1 MKQRQAIFF
10 LILILSGILFLSGQ
24 EIVEEI
30 VAIVNDDIIT
40 LSQYK
45 AEHDTV
51 YKVLS
56 AEYQGEAFEK
66 AYAQMKV
73 ILMDNIITSI
83 LLLQEARK
91 MDFQVDEELKSQLEN
106 IKKENNM
113 ESDQDLIRALQQQGM
128 TFEGFKK
135 QLMERILRQGIIY
148 QQVMGSI
155 VIDDAEIVNYHKLH
169 PEEFSEIAE
178 YKLRGIYISAEQRSE
193 EEIEAK
199 KREISEKLASG
210 EEFAA
215 LAGEYTEDATKEKQ
229 GDMGRYKKGQ
239 LSESLEQAVE
249 KLKEGEV
256 APWLKVIN
264 GWYLLRVDEKK
275 ESRLKTFEESRDEL
289 QQKLFDEKRQKKTE
303 EFLRNLREKSY
314 IKILKPNP
322 LGY

>member
-1 MKQRQAIFF
+1 MKQRQAILF
-10 LILILSGILFLSGQ
+10 LLLILSGILFLCGQ
-24 EIVEEI
+24 EVVEEI

-45 AEHDTV
+45 TEHDAV
-51 YKVLS
+51 YRALS
-56 AEYQGEAFEK
+56 EQYQGEAFEK
-66 AYAQMKV
+66 AYAQMKA
-73 ILMDNIITSI
+73 ILIDRIITDL
-83 LLLQEARK
+83 LLLQKAKE
-91 MDFQVDEELKSQLEN
+91 MDFQVEEELKQQLEN
-106 IKKENNM
+106 VKKENNM
-113 ESDQDLIRALQQQGM
+113 ESDEDLIRALQQQGM

-135 QLMERILRQGIIY
+135 QLMNQILREGIIY

-169 PEEFSEIAE
+169 PEEFTEPPE
-178 YKLRGIYISAEQRSE
+178 YKLRGIYISVELRSE
-193 EEIEAK
+193 EEVEAK

-239 LSESLEQAVE
+239 LEKSLEQAVE

-264 GWYLLRVDEKK
+264 GWYLLKVDEKK
-275 ESRLKTFEESRDEL
+275 ESRIKTFEEAKEEL
-289 QQKLFDEKRQKKTE
+289 QQKLFTEKRMKKTE
-303 EFLRNLREKSY
+303 EFLKDLREKSY

-322 LGY
+322 LDF

>member
-1 MKQRQAIFF
+1 MKQRQAILF
-10 LILILSGILFLSGQ
+10 LLLILSGILFLCGQ
-24 EIVEEI
+24 EVVEEI

-45 AEHDTV
+45 AEHDAV
-51 YKVLS
+51 YRMLS
-56 AEYQGEAFEK
+56 EQYQGEAFEK
-66 AYAQMKV
+66 AYAQMKEV
-73 ILMDNIITSI
+73 LLPNIITNI
-83 LLLQEARK
+83 LLLQEAGK
-91 MDFQVDEELKSQLEN
+91 MDLQVEEELKTQLEN

-128 TFEGFKK
+128 TFERFKK
-135 QLMERILRQGIIY
+135 QLSEQILREVIIY

-155 VIDDAEIVNYHKLH
+155 VVDDAEIVNYHKLH
-169 PEEFSEIAE
+169 PEEFTEPPE

-193 EEIEAK
+193 EEVEAK

-239 LSESLEQAVE
+239 LAKSLEQAVE

-275 ESRLKTFEESRDEL
+275 ESRIKTFEESRDEL
-289 QQKLFDEKRQKKTE
+289 QQKLFNEKRQKKTE
-303 EFLRNLREKSY
+303 EFLRDLREKSY

-322 LGY
+322 LDY

>member
-1 MKQRQAIFF
+1 MKQKKAIFF
-10 LILILSGILFLSGQ
+10 LLFILSGILFLCGQ
-24 EIVEEI
+24 EVVEEI

-45 AEHDTV
+45 TEHDAV
-51 YKVLS
+51 YRALS
-56 AEYQGEAFEK
+56 AQYQGEDFEK

-73 ILMDNIITSI
+73 ILIDNIITSI
-83 LLLQEARK
+83 LLLQEARE
-91 MDFQVDEELKSQLEN
+91 MDFPVEEELKTQLEN
-106 IKKENNM
+106 IKKDNNL
-113 ESDQDLIRALQQQGM
+113 ESDKDLIQALQQQGM
-128 TFEGFKK
+128 TFEEFKK
-135 QLMERILRQGIIY
+135 QLRKRILTEGIIY

-169 PEEFSEIAE
+169 PEEFTEPPE

-199 KREISEKLASG
+199 KREIDEKLASG

-239 LSESLEQAVE
+239 LAKSLEQAVE

-275 ESRLKTFEESRDEL
+275 ESRIKTFEESRDEL
-289 QQKLFDEKRQKKTE
+289 QQKLFNEKRQKKTE
-303 EFLRNLREKSY
+303 EFLRDLRKKSY

-322 LGY
+322 LDY

>member
-1 MKQRQAIFF
+1 MKA
-10 LILILSGILFLSGQ
+10 ILI
-24 EIVEEI
+24 
-30 VAIVNDDIIT
+30 
-40 LSQYK
+40 
-45 AEHDTV
+45 
-51 YKVLS
+51 
-56 AEYQGEAFEK
+56 
-66 AYAQMKV
+66 
-73 ILMDNIITSI
+73 DNIVTSI

-128 TFEGFKK
+128 TFEEFKK
-135 QLMERILRQGIIY
+135 QLRERILREGIIY

-155 VIDDAEIVNYHKLH
+155 VIEDAEIVNYHKLH
-169 PEEFSEIAE
+169 PEEFSELAE
-178 YKLRGIYISAEQRSE
+178 YKLRGIYISAGQRSE

-199 KREISEKLASG
+199 KREISEKLVSG
-210 EEFAA
+210 EECAA

-229 GDMGRYKKGQ
+229 GDMGRYKEGQ

-275 ESRLKTFEESRDEL
+275 ERRLKTFEESRDEL

>member
-1 MKQRQAIFF
+1 MKQKQAILF
-10 LILILSGILFLSGQ
+10 LLLILSGRLFLCGQ
-24 EIVEEI
+24 EVVEEI

-45 AEHDTV
+45 AEHDAV
-51 YKVLS
+51 YRMLS

-66 AYAQMKV
+66 VYAQMKV
-73 ILMDNIITSI
+73 ILIDNIITNI

-91 MDFQVDEELKSQLEN
+91 MDLQVEEELKAQLEN
-106 IKKENNM
+106 VKKENNM
-113 ESDQDLIRALQQQGM
+113 ESDQALIQALQQQGM

-135 QLMERILRQGIIY
+135 QLRERILREGIIY
-148 QQVMGSI
+148 QQVMGGI

-169 PEEFSEIAE
+169 PEEFTESPE
-178 YKLRGIYISAEQRSE
+178 YKLRGIYISAEGRSE

-239 LSESLEQAVE
+239 LAKSLEQAVE

-289 QQKLFDEKRQKKTE
+289 QQKLFTEKRQKKTE
-303 EFLRNLREKSY
+303 EFLKELREKSY

-322 LGY
+322 LDY

>member
-1 MKQRQAIFF
+1 MKQRQAVLF
-10 LILILSGILFLSGQ
+10 LILILSGILFLGGQ
-24 EIVEEI
+24 EVVEEI

-45 AEHDTV
+45 EEHDAV
-51 YKVLS
+51 YRMLS
-56 AEYQGEAFEK
+56 QEYQGEAFEK
-66 AYAQMKV
+66 AYAQMKA
-73 ILMDNIITSI
+73 ILIDNIITNI

-91 MDFQVDEELKSQLEN
+91 MDLQVDEELKMQLEN
-106 IKKENNM
+106 LKKENNM

-135 QLMERILRQGIIY
+135 QLSDRILREGIIY
-148 QQVMGSI
+148 RQVMGSI

-169 PEEFSEIAE
+169 PEEFTEPPE
-178 YKLRGIYISAEQRSE
+178 YKLRGIYISTDRRSE
-193 EEIEAK
+193 EEVEAK

-229 GDMGRYKKGQ
+229 GDMGRYIKGQ
-239 LSESLEQAVE
+239 LEKSLEQVVE

-275 ESRLKTFEESRDEL
+275 ESRVKTFEESRDEL

-303 EFLRNLREKSY
+303 EFLRDLREKSY

-322 LGY
+322 LDY

>member
-10 LILILSGILFLSGQ
+10 LLLILSGILFLCGQ
-24 EIVEEI
+24 EVVEEI

-45 AEHDTV
+45 TEHDAV
-51 YKVLS
+51 YRALS

-73 ILMDNIITSI
+73 ILIDRIITDL
-83 LLLQEARK
+83 LLLQEARE
-91 MDFQVDEELKSQLEN
+91 MDFQVEEELKTQLE
-106 IKKENNM
+106 KVKEENNM
-113 ESDQDLIRALQQQGM
+113 KLDEELIRALQQQGM

-135 QLMERILRQGIIY
+135 QLRDQILREGIIY

-169 PEEFSEIAE
+169 PEEFTEVPE
-178 YKLRGIYISAEQRSE
+178 YKLRGIYISTDRRSE
-193 EEIEAK
+193 EEVEAK

-215 LAGEYTEDATKEKQ
+215 LAGEYTEDSTKEKQ

-239 LSESLEQAVE
+239 LEKSLEQAVE

-275 ESRLKTFEESRDEL
+275 ESRLKTFEESKEEL
-289 QQKLFDEKRQKKTE
+289 QQKLFTEKRMKKTE
-303 EFLRNLREKSY
+303 EFLKALKEKSY

-322 LGY
+322 LDF

>member
-1 MKQRQAIFF
+1 MKQRRAIPF
-10 LILILSGILFLSGQ
+10 LLLILSGILFLCGQ
-24 EIVEEI
+24 EVVEEI

-45 AEHDTV
+45 AEHDAV
-51 YKVLS
+51 YRVLS
-56 AEYQGEAFEK
+56 AEYQGEAFERV
-66 AYAQMKV
+66 YAQVKAT
-73 ILMDNIITSI
+73 LLDNIITNI

-91 MDFQVDEELKSQLEN
+91 MDLQVEEELKMQLEN
-106 IKKENNM
+106 VKKENNM
-113 ESDQDLIRALQQQGM
+113 ESDEDLIRALQQEGM
-128 TFEGFKK
+128 TFEGYKK
-135 QLMERILRQGIIY
+135 QLRERILREGIIY

-169 PEEFSEIAE
+169 PEEFTEVPE
-178 YKLRGIYISAEQRSE
+178 YKLRGIYISAELRSE
-193 EEIEAK
+193 EEVEAK

-239 LSESLEQAVE
+239 LEKSLEQAVE

-264 GWYLLRVDEKK
+264 GWYLLRLDEKK
-275 ESRLKTFEESRDEL
+275 ESRLKTFEESREEI
-289 QQKLFDEKRQKKTE
+289 QQKLINEKRQKKTE
-303 EFLRNLREKSY
+303 EFLKELREKSF

-322 LGY
+322 LDY

>member
-1 MKQRQAIFF
+1 MKQRQAILF
-10 LILILSGILFLSGQ
+10 LLLILSGILFLCGQ
-24 EIVEEI
+24 EVVEEI

-45 AEHDTV
+45 AEHDYV
-51 YKVLS
+51 YRMLS
-56 AEYQGEAFEK
+56 EQYQGEAFEK

-73 ILMDNIITSI
+73 ILIDNIITNI
-83 LLLQEARK
+83 LLLQEAGK
-91 MDFQVDEELKSQLEN
+91 MDLQVEEELKTQLEN

-135 QLMERILRQGIIY
+135 QLSEQILREVIIY

-169 PEEFSEIAE
+169 PEEFTELAE
-178 YKLRGIYISAEQRSE
+178 YKLRGIYISAELRSE
-193 EEIEAK
+193 EEVEAK

-239 LSESLEQAVE
+239 LAKSLEQAVE
-249 KLKEGEV
+249 ELKEGEV

-264 GWYLLRVDEKK
+264 GWYLLKVDEKK
-275 ESRLKTFEESRDEL
+275 ESRLKTFEESREEL
-289 QQKLFDEKRQKKTE
+289 QQKLFTEKRQKKTE
-303 EFLRNLREKSY
+303 EFLRDLREKSY

-322 LGY
+322 LDY

>member
-1 MKQRQAIFF
+1 MKQRQAILF
-10 LILILSGILFLSGQ
+10 LLLILSGILFLCGQ
-24 EIVEEI
+24 EVVEEI

-45 AEHDTV
+45 AEHDAV
-51 YKVLS
+51 YRMLS
-56 AEYQGEAFEK
+56 AEYQGEAFER
-66 AYAQMKV
+66 AYAQMKEV
-73 ILMDNIITSI
+73 LLPNIITNI
-83 LLLQEARK
+83 LLLQEAGK
-91 MDFQVDEELKSQLEN
+91 MDLQVEEELKAQLEN
-106 IKKENNM
+106 IKKENNL
-113 ESDQDLIRALQQQGM
+113 ESDQDLIRALQQEGM
-128 TFEGFKK
+128 TFEGLKK
-135 QLMERILRQGIIY
+135 QLRERILREGIIY

-169 PEEFSEIAE
+169 PEEFTEVAE
-178 YKLRGIYISAEQRSE
+178 YKLRGIYISAELRSE
-193 EEIEAK
+193 EEVEAK

-239 LSESLEQAVE
+239 LEKSLEQAVE

-275 ESRLKTFEESRDEL
+275 ESRLKTFEESREEL
-289 QQKLFDEKRQKKTE
+289 QQKLFTEKRQKKTE
-303 EFLRNLREKSY
+303 EFLRDLREKSY

-322 LGY
+322 LDY

>member
-10 LILILSGILFLSGQ
+10 LLLILSGILFLCGQ
-24 EIVEEI
+24 EVVEEI

-45 AEHDTV
+45 AEHDAV
-51 YKVLS
+51 YRMLS
-56 AEYQGEAFEK
+56 ADYQGEAFEK
-66 AYAQMKV
+66 AYAQMKEV
-73 ILMDNIITSI
+73 LLPNIITNI
-83 LLLQEARK
+83 LLLQEAGK
-91 MDFQVDEELKSQLEN
+91 MDFPVEEELKTQLEN

-113 ESDQDLIRALQQQGM
+113 ASDQDLIRALQQEGM
-128 TFEGFKK
+128 TFEGLKK
-135 QLMERILRQGIIY
+135 QLRDRILREGIIY

-169 PEEFSEIAE
+169 PEEFTILPE
-178 YKLRGIYISAEQRSE
+178 YKLRGIYISAELRSE
-193 EEIEAK
+193 EEVEAK

-239 LSESLEQAVE
+239 LAKSLEQAVE

-275 ESRLKTFEESRDEL
+275 ESRIKTFEESRDEL
-289 QQKLFDEKRQKKTE
+289 QQKLFNEKRQKKTE
-303 EFLRNLREKSY
+303 EFLRDLREKSY

-322 LGY
+322 LDY